1 MFGALEA
8 LIGVHYFT
16 DILRKIVRMCEQCVP
31 GRIFRPGNE
40 AMRLDALHLSYP
52 VLREM
57 RSSCVSSEE
66 FQPSILGQRG
76 IWSKALS
83 LRQRLANIVPS

>member
-8 LIGVHYFT
+8 LIGVHKHNYFT

-40 AMRLDALHLSYP
+40 AKDGDAA
-52 VLREM
+52 
-57 RSSCVSSEE
+57 
-66 FQPSILGQRG
+66 
-76 IWSKALS
+76 ALP
-83 LRQRLANIVPS
+83 LEQT

>member
-8 LIGVHYFT
+8 LIGVHKPNYFT

-40 AMRLDALHLSYP
+40 AKSPLYYNSTA
-52 VLREM
+52 
-57 RSSCVSSEE
+57 
-66 FQPSILGQRG
+66 
-76 IWSKALS
+76 
-83 LRQRLANIVPS
+83 